1 MFLMKVLRKIP
12 TQLDGVIRVRCDW
25 SDETHGSFHCI
36 PISLPDHR
44 SIKDGGAFDKC
55 QNVSS
60 RFYPRFD
67 ISNVFRAFIV
77 VTGNFTRIIDA
88 NKEENSIQ
96 FIIQRSRLEKT
107 KTKEELNVKWM

>member
-1 MFLMKVLRKIP
+1 MIGLMKLTEASIVFQFLCRITEVLKTEELLI
-12 TQLDGVIRVRCDW
+12 
-25 SDETHGSFHCI
+25 
-36 PISLPDHR
+36 
-44 SIKDGGAFDKC
+44 
-55 QNVSS
+55 NVKTS
-60 RFYPRFD
+60 RAAYPRFD

-88 NKEENSIQ
+88 NKEEKSIQ

>member
-1 MFLMKVLRKIP
+1 MIGLMKLTEASIVFQFLCRITEVLK
-12 TQLDGVIRVRCDW
+12 TEEL
-25 SDETHGSFHCI
+25 
-36 PISLPDHR
+36 L
-44 SIKDGGAFDKC
+44 IKT
-55 QNVSS
+55 S
-60 RFYPRFD
+60 RAAYPRFD